1 MTPPSLDGRG
11 QLSLVYP
18 PPMSDII
25 FLTPPENI
33 PDLSTGVCDC
43 GNDTFHTLFSE
54 EDPETELCHL
64 IALQCSDCGQELRAN
79 EHRYDA

>member
-1 MTPPSLDGRG
+1 MNN
-11 QLSLVYP
+11 
-18 PPMSDII
+18 II
-25 FLTPPENI
+25 FLTPPKKN

-43 GNDTFHTLFSE
+43 GNDTFHTLFGE